1 MSLLRYL
8 TFGRAVELVADVAA
22 GIACGGIL
30 VVVLLQVTS
39 RLLGTP
45 LPWTEEAVRFLFIW
59 MVFLGL
65 AAGFRTVES
74 ARVVVFMAMARGV
87 FRHIAVPIYVGSSVI
102 FFLITGWTGITLVR
116 QQIMMNEVAATLPI
130 PMWVI
135 GLVMP
140 VSSVIAI
147 LAIIESLR
155 TRRDLIALPEPGLP
169 AGELAHADINMTAK
183 PKS

>member
-1 MSLLRYL
+1 MNLKRPSFSRV
-8 TFGRAVELVADVAA
+8 VELVADVAA
-22 GIACGGIL
+22 GTACGGIL
-30 VVVLLQVTS
+30 VIVLIQVS
-39 RLLGTP
+39 GRLLGKP

-74 ARVVVFMAMARGV
+74 ARVVVFMAMARNL
-87 FRHIAVPIYVGSSVI
+87 FRHIAVPIYVGSSVA
-102 FFLITGWTGITLVR
+102 FFLVTGWTGITLVR
-116 QQIMMNEVAATLPI
+116 QQMMMNEVAATLPL

-140 VSSVIAI
+140 VSSAIAI

-155 TRRDLIALPEPGLP
+155 SRRDLIALPEPGLP
-169 AGELAHADINMTAK
+169 PGELAHADVSMTARK
-183 PKS
+183 QS

>member
-1 MSLLRYL
+1 MSHRGFSLGS
-8 TFGRAVELVADVAA
+8 FVQIVADYAA
-22 GIACGGIL
+22 GAACGGIL
-30 VVVLLQVTS
+30 IVVLLQVTG
-39 RLLGTP
+39 RLVGHP

-74 ARVVVFMAMARGV
+74 ARVVVFLSMARGLT
-87 FRHIAVPIYVGSSVI
+87 RHVAVPIYVASSVL
-102 FFLITGWTGITLVR
+102 FFVIVGWTGITLVR
-116 QQIMMNEVAATLPI
+116 QQIMMHEVAATLPI

-147 LAIIESLR
+147 LAIIDSLR
-155 TRRDLIALPEPGLP
+155 NRRELIALPEPGLP
-169 AGELAHADINMTAK
+169 AGELAHADITISAGH
-183 PKS
+183 

>member
-1 MSLLRYL
+1 MNFKRP
-8 TFGRAVELVADVAA
+8 TFSRAVELVADVAA
-22 GIACGGIL
+22 GAACGGIL
-30 VVVLLQVTS
+30 IIVLVQVTG
-39 RLLGTP
+39 RLLGRP

-74 ARVVVFMAMARGV
+74 ARVVVFMAMARKL
-87 FRHIAVPIYVGSSVI
+87 FRHIAVPIYVGSSVL

-116 QQIMMNEVAATLPI
+116 QQIMMNEVAATLPL
-130 PMWVI
+130 PMWII

-140 VSSVIAI
+140 VSSAVAI
-147 LAIIESLR
+147 LAIIDSLR

-169 AGELAHADINMTAK
+169 PGELAYADVNMTAGAQ
-183 PKS
+183 P

>member
-1 MSLLRYL
+1 MSLFRRLS
-8 TFGRAVELVADVAA
+8 FGRVVELVSDVAA
-22 GIACGGIL
+22 GAACGGIL
-30 VVVLLQVTS
+30 VVVLLQVTG
-39 RLLGTP
+39 RLLGRP

-74 ARVVVFMAMARGV
+74 ARVVVFMAMARRL
-87 FRHIAVPIYVGSSVI
+87 FRHIAVPIYVGSSVL

-147 LAIIESLR
+147 LAIVESLR

-169 AGELAHADINMTAK
+169 PGELAHADINLTARHT
-183 PKS
+183 S

>member
-1 MSLLRYL
+1 MKLKLPS
-8 TFGRAVELVADVAA
+8 FSRAVELVADVAA
-22 GIACGGIL
+22 GAACGGIL
-30 VVVLLQVTS
+30 IIVLVQVTG
-39 RLLGTP
+39 RLLGRP

-74 ARVVVFMAMARGV
+74 ARVVVFMAMARKL
-87 FRHIAVPIYVGSSVI
+87 FRHIAVPIYVGSSVV

-116 QQIMMNEVAATLPI
+116 QQIMMNEVAATLPL
-130 PMWVI
+130 PMWAV

-140 VSSVIAI
+140 VSSAIAI

-155 TRRDLIALPEPGLP
+155 SRRDLIALPEPGLP
-169 AGELAHADINMTAK
+169 SGELAHVDVNMTARAQ
-183 PKS
+183 P